1 MTRAE
6 EKDNINR
13 ESTQSVA
20 VAGGSV
26 CRGDAPTLG
35 GEQPASKSLRIL
47 ALDMATR
54 TGWALWDGSR
64 MESGVQDFSPQRGES
79 PGMRYLY
86 FNRWLSDMALEDDHP
101 ILACRTKHRVDLIWY
116 EQNFRRGGH
125 ASEVAAGFTTR
136 VHELCAGH
144 GIEYGQ
150 LNAMTLK
157 KWATGSGKADKEAMK
172 IAAVIRKHRQV
183 ASDVPALVLKSMAT
197 LMDDNEADSI
207 LLLAYA
213 MEKFLGEKE
222 WNAQPAAAGAAK

>member
-1 MTRAE
+1 MTLRAE

-26 CRGDAPTLG
+26 CRGNDSALS
-35 GEQPASKSLRIL
+35 GEQPARKPLRIL

-64 MESGVQDFSPQRGES
+64 IESGVQDFSPQRGES
-79 PGMRYLY
+79 QGMRYLY
-86 FNRWLSDMALEDDHP
+86 FNRWLSGIALQDDHP
-101 ILACRTKHRVDLIWY
+101 IIACRTKPRVDLIWY

-157 KWATGSGKADKEAMK
+157 KWATGSGKSDKAAMK
-172 IAAVIRKHRQV
+172 AEAWKRTGQRRLN
-183 ASDVPALVLKSMAT
+183 PT
-197 LMDDNEADSI
+197 EFDDNEADAI
-207 LLLAYA
+207 LLLSYA
-213 MEKFLGEKE
+213 LEKFLGEKE
-222 WNAQPAAAGAAK
+222 WNAQPATAGAAK